1 MFFDICDKDYY
12 NNKKNKFCQND
23 YFRLQCL
30 LPNSTFYFPIR
41 NVIHNVRNMWREED
55 TNLFIHR
62 KWIILECVLKDAI
75 IVTTRVFSS
84 EVKDSNGKLQ

>member
-1 MFFDICDKDYY
+1 
-12 NNKKNKFCQND
+12 
-23 YFRLQCL
+23 
-30 LPNSTFYFPIR
+30 
-41 NVIHNVRNMWREED
+41 MWREED